1 MTRRRQSGPRVA
13 AGCVRIAVLFS
24 PFGGATRTC
33 QTDGSWTGTAPTSCG
48 VFSGGQNLTP
58 AMDAQLS
65 TWMEQK
71 GLSSAGGWQLCY
83 SSPNGDLR
91 DAASAWHSRCDGHVR
106 TVGRDPRATDHVSKA
121 MFSEGPARVKGAS
134 GRCPPF
140 KLRLRVYGRKP
151 IPALNVRI

>member
-91 DAASAWHSRCDGHVR
+91 DAASTWHSRCDGHVR
-106 TVGRDPRATDHVSKA
+106 TVVVGSFNGVTFGGYHS
-121 MFSEGPARVKGAS
+121 GPWDS
-134 GRCPPF
+134 GG
-140 KLRLRVYGRKP
+140 YDTT
-151 IPALNVRI
+151 ISS